1 MRFKLLNFKFYFF
14 HTFKCDLQLS
24 PRYKL
29 KVAFSVDNYAP
40 LRRFLIKKI
49 LLVTRRKT
57 AQNES
62 KGCDVSMF
70 VRNKK
75 VLIICTDFQKPIV
88 KGQ

>member
-1 MRFKLLNFKFYFF
+1 MRFKLLNFKFYFV
-14 HTFKCDLQLS
+14 HTFKKDLQLS

-49 LLVTRRKT
+49 L

-62 KGCDVSMF
+62 KGCDMSMF
-70 VRNKK
+70 IRNKK
-75 VLIICTDFQKPIV
+75 VLIICTDFLKPIV
-88 KGQ
+88 NGQ

>member
-14 HTFKCDLQLS
+14 HTFKKDLQLS

-49 LLVTRRKT
+49 L

-62 KGCDVSMF
+62 KGCDMSMF
-70 VRNKK
+70 IRNKK

-88 KGQ
+88 NGQ

>member
-49 LLVTRRKT
+49 L

-62 KGCDVSMF
+62 KGCDMSMF
-70 VRNKK
+70 IRNKK
-75 VLIICTDFQKPIV
+75 VLIICTDFLKPIV
-88 KGQ
+88 NGQ

>member
-14 HTFKCDLQLS
+14 HTFKKDLQLS

-29 KVAFSVDNYAP
+29 KLDFSVDNYAP

-49 LLVTRRKT
+49 L

-62 KGCDVSMF
+62 KGCDMSMF

-88 KGQ
+88 NGQ